1 MKSAALS
8 GASKGLPA
16 TPCPGRQGM
25 GFALS
30 DAATHTLPMRNVQ
43 RLVAGCL
50 ALSAATLATAFS
62 GGADAL
68 VQESRQWIAAE
79 TGQAVDAIEVIRPDD
94 RAVVRPCEIPL
105 SFRFPFRGNQRTLEV
120 SCNQPTWKFFLRTE
134 IVPTETVVVTM
145 NALPSGAVL
154 TEESLALMPIARPA
168 ADALKDLSQ
177 ATGQRLN
184 RSVSAGEALRQS
196 DLAELSTWFELTQ
209 AVAAGQTITLDQL
222 KRGEDERRELPRD
235 VLTAWPM
242 TGDVFATRDL
252 IAGEMLRTSDIDRSV
267 TAWVA
272 AETLVR
278 GTVIAETDLQPR
290 VLASRQ
296 VPQSAV
302 QRREAAVGLQ
312 TVRTV
317 RAGEIVLGT
326 DLMAADLVRKGESV
340 TLSIRQGALTIT
352 VSTVALSDGKL
363 GEQVNLQNPDSGK
376 VIQGIVTGRHQARG
390 L

>member
-1 MKSAALS
+1 M
-8 GASKGLPA
+8 PA
-16 TPCPGRQGM
+16 TPCLTRQGI

-30 DAATHTLPMRNVQ
+30 YAATHTLPMKYVQ
-43 RLVAGCL
+43 RLVAGCF
-50 ALSAATLATAFS
+50 ALFAATLSIAFP
-62 GGADAL
+62 GGLDAL
-68 VQESRQWIAAE
+68 VQESRQWIAAD
-79 TGQAVDAIEVIRPDD
+79 TGQPIDAIEVIRPDD
-94 RAVVRPCEIPL
+94 RAVVRPCEDAL
-105 SFRFPFRGNQRTLEV
+105 LFRFPFRGNQRTLEV
-120 SCNQPTWKFFLRTE
+120 SCNQPSWKFFLRTD
-134 IVPTETVVVTM
+134 IVPTETVVVTID
-145 NALPSGAVL
+145 ALASGTLL

-168 ADALKDLSQ
+168 TDVIRDLGE
-177 ATGQRLN
+177 AAGQRLN
-184 RSVSAGEALRQS
+184 RNVSAGEALRQS
-196 DLAELSTWFELTQ
+196 DLAELSPWFELTQ
-209 AVAAGQTITLDQL
+209 AVAAGQTIALDQL
-222 KRGEDERRELPRD
+222 KRGEDERRDLPRD
-235 VLTAWPM
+235 ILTTWPM

-252 IAGEMLRTSDIDRSV
+252 AAGEMLRISDIDRSV

-317 RAGEIVLGT
+317 RAGDIVLGT

-376 VIQGIVTGRHQARG
+376 VIQGIVTGRHRARG